1 MLALL
6 STRIGT
12 LAGRIGARRFLVAG
26 PLLMAL
32 GLLWYARL
40 PVDSASWR
48 ASLDDPQSLI
58 PPTDVLID
66 VLPYSLLFGLGISL
80 VVAPLTST
88 LMGSIPGRFSGL
100 GSAINN
106 SISRVG
112 QPLIGALVFI
122 VISASYYASLA
133 ANAGL
138 DMTDATVRHDFQ
150 PLNPPPAGVSAEL
163 VAAANQASIDSF
175 RLAMVIC
182 AGLLAIGA
190 AVSWF
195 GLRERGRAAV
205 SLRRAGA
212 RRAGRRL
219 TATAGPASAS
229 DLERRA
235 VPRDDDVGRRQ
246 DSRPAA
252 LQGRRHPK
260 RTDRPRACG
269 RCATTGASS
278 RRPRRPPRRRARR
291 PPRCGPASATAGCAA
306 RAGSRRRRGRAT
318 GRRGSAPRSRRS
330 RRSGTARS

>member
-1 MLALL
+1 MARRPNPLVPLELFRVRAFATVNLATFFIYGGLYVTFFYQAVILQGVLGYTALAAGIIGLPGGIMLALL

-48 ASLDDPQSLI
+48 ASLNDPRSLI

-66 VLPYSLLFGLGISL
+66 VLPYSLLFGLGISF

-138 DMTDATVRHDFQ
+138 DTTDATVRHDFQ
-150 PLNPPPAGVSAEL
+150 PLNPPPLDASAEL

-195 GLRERGRAAV
+195 GLRERSRAAV
-205 SLRRAGA
+205 SAEA
-212 RRAGRRL
+212 RP
-219 TATAGPASAS
+219 ATEKPGPAA
-229 DLERRA
+229 
-235 VPRDDDVGRRQ
+235 
-246 DSRPAA
+246 
-252 LQGRRHPK
+252 
-260 RTDRPRACG
+260 
-269 RCATTGASS
+269 
-278 RRPRRPPRRRARR
+278 
-291 PPRCGPASATAGCAA
+291 
-306 RAGSRRRRGRAT
+306 
-318 GRRGSAPRSRRS
+318 
-330 RRSGTARS
+330 